1 MTREQRLDEAL
12 RTMDFYE
19 LAKITYE
26 RSNNMKIKVKQI
38 KSEETLQ
45 RFGNRFFT
53 KEQLREIARA

>member
-1 MTREQRLDEAL
+1 MTKEERLDEAL

-19 LAKITYE
+19 LAKLTYE

-53 KEQLREIARA
+53 KEQLKQIEVA